1 MAGGAELAT
10 LIFFFRHLQ
19 EVKPEDG
26 EDKKMARPCSIKN
39 ASTQHRRRASAS
51 AQPSSVPHHRRIRDL
66 RGECALCVAWPSAR
80 NGKASVTHIT

>member
-39 ASTQHRRRASAS
+39 ASTQHRRRASATII
-51 AQPSSVPHHRRIRDL
+51 SSSSPAYKRLKR
-66 RGECALCVAWPSAR
+66 
-80 NGKASVTHIT
+80 